1 MFPTEVTEL
10 THLFY
15 AKPQRFK
22 PNLNQIK
29 HWACDT
35 ALLHL
40 SPVCCHGHVVFGS
53 VIYAVQGV
61 SICSAVLVWGCVE
74 WYTDVDSL
82 GKTTFNVEG
91 KGNYIENV
99 RFPFTRR
106 SFIKATD
113 ISPLMF
119 EVRTQTF
126 TTRQTTAGVD
136 HKSPRSCAE
145 CLSAHYTVG
154 RSDLQAPYCL
164 TWRSY
169 ATAASQQ
176 VKRGPIQHLIKSA
189 ASIKTSTLSGSK
201 GHTPNLNYSIKLPEF
216 FSVRQTVTLN
226 SRRRLNKW
234 THILQRI

>member
-1 MFPTEVTEL
+1 MPFKESRFVRPSWYEDVLNGTQML
-10 THLFY
+10 TLWE
-15 AKPQRFK
+15 KQ
-22 PNLNQIK
+22 
-29 HWACDT
+29 
-35 ALLHL
+35 LLMSKEKEITL
-40 SPVCCHGHVVFGS
+40 
-53 VIYAVQGV
+53 
-61 SICSAVLVWGCVE
+61 
-74 WYTDVDSL
+74 
-82 GKTTFNVEG
+82 TTW
-91 KGNYIENV
+91 

>member
-1 MFPTEVTEL
+1 ML
-10 THLFY
+10 TLWE
-15 AKPQRFK
+15 KQ
-22 PNLNQIK
+22 
-29 HWACDT
+29 
-35 ALLHL
+35 LLM
-40 SPVCCHGHVVFGS
+40 SK
-53 VIYAVQGV
+53 
-61 SICSAVLVWGCVE
+61 E
-74 WYTDVDSL
+74 
-82 GKTTFNVEG
+82 KETTLTTW
-91 KGNYIENV
+91 

-106 SFIKATD
+106 SFIRAAD

-154 RSDLQAPYCL
+154 CSVLQAPHCL

-169 ATAASQQ
+169 VTVASQQ